1 MEKSNQNLK
10 EDLESKGHIYIA
22 KDGERLDTIVYQYYG
37 TLALFSKVLSAN
49 PNLTQKPILNA
60 GDRVILPFLDTNIKT
75 LDELWS

>member
-1 MEKSNQNLK
+1 MEKINQNLK

-49 PNLTQKPILNA
+49 PNLTQKP
-60 GDRVILPFLDTNIKT
+60 
-75 LDELWS
+75 